1 MPDHT
6 TPLPRRVMAK
16 KTYSAPV
23 LGTWGT
29 LRDLTKKVG
38 KSGKADGGNTKN
50 QTKTR

>member
-1 MPDHT
+1 MPDHKI
-6 TPLPRRVMAK
+6 RRRETAK

-29 LRDLTKKVG
+29 LRDLTQKVG
-38 KSGKADGGNTKN
+38 TNGKSDGGKTKN